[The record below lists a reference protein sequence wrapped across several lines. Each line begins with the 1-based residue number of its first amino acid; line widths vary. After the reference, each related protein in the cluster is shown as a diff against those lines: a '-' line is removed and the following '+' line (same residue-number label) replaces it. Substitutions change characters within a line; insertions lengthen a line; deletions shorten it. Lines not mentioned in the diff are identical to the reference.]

1 MKANNGP
8 NWESIKA
15 EYVSTD
21 ISLRALGE
29 KYGIGAS
36 TVLKRSQ
43 REKWPELRKQAR
55 IKAES
60 KLIQKAANQR
70 AKMMAMGQDIGVGLL
85 KKVQAIAVKA
95 GGQTATRVRSET
107 VTVKHV
113 EELDTDIP
121 LHAMSETDLVKL
133 AGMYATLM
141 RTLGFDEASQ
151 VTRERLDIDRRKVEL
166 MVDAPKDEDERPV
179 ILDARP
185 EEPEEDE
192 HE

>member
-1 MKANNGP
+1 MAKNNGP

-15 EYVSTD
+15 EYVGTD
-21 ISLRALGE
+21 ISMRSLAEKHGVGFSTLAGRA
-29 KYGIGAS
+29 
-36 TVLKRSQ
+36 KR
-43 REKWPELRKQAR
+43 ENWTELRRQAKDR
-55 IKAES
+55 AQT

-151 VTRERLDIDRRKVEL
+151 VARERLDIDRRKVEL

-185 EEPEEDE
+185 EEVENE
-192 HE
+192 